1 MWRNKKQKH
10 SRVLF
15 QEQIDQHARK
25 QLFDSFCSNASARP
39 AFRQLGRAMGAG
51 CSKRMRGHLR
61 TASGRERLR
70 PRPSVAERWALL
82 IRKARGL
89 QILTARVVFRRWDET
104 SRAADA
110 GMITDTLGTFI
121 DDRESFAGDSE
132 CTDTWDLV
140 PPNTPETETNEFA
153 GSQGPSSSGTASGQ
167 DGRGTEE
174 LPCMHGLH
182 RNCVRPHMQKHHA
195 TSKMP
200 PEFAQPQAR
209 ICTATDRLQDIEERI
224 SVLEECRRYGLL
236 PAVRQGTARG
246 RWSYLVDR
254 LLGAGRRLMRG
265 DIQHNRLQWS
275 RMVWRLISY
284 KDNDFR
290 CWQRNLFR
298 GPHSEMRQLCAP
310 PGAKLEE
317 SRRRAQAPV
326 RIANEFQVFITPKGK
341 GPKWHAEYG
350 CSGAVTPVTRG
361 GIEVRRRG
369 PCLKCVPTQ
378 VV

>member
-1 MWRNKKQKH
+1 MRTASGQVLTPPRRLIIDVVKQKSKKH
-10 SRVLF
+10 SRVWF
-15 QEQIDQHARK
+15 HEQIDKQARN
-25 QLFDSFCSNASARP
+25 QLCDSFCSNASARP

-51 CSKRMRGHLR
+51 CSRRTRGHLR
-61 TASGRERLR
+61 TASGWERLR

-110 GMITDTLGTFI
+110 GMITGTLGTFI

-140 PPNTPETETNEFA
+140 PPSTPETETNEYA

-209 ICTATDRLQDIEERI
+209 ICTATDRLQDIEERLI
-224 SVLEECRRYGLL
+224 VLEECRRHGLW
-236 PAVRQGTARG
+236 PVDRVVR

-254 LLGAGRRLMRG
+254 VLRARWLLMWNEDQGMFGCGTTREAMFWCG
-265 DIQHNRLQWS
+265 
-275 RMVWRLISY
+275 MVWRLIRYHRTGDIELLPPRPSVIERA
-284 KDNDFR
+284 KQWSPFIPPK
-290 CWQRNLFR
+290 WSPFV
-298 GPHSEMRQLCAP
+298 P
-310 PGAKLEE
+310 PGHSPSCPSLIK
-317 SRRRAQAPV
+317 
-326 RIANEFQVFITPKGK
+326 
-341 GPKWHAEYG
+341 Y
-350 CSGAVTPVTRG
+350 
-361 GIEVRRRG
+361 
-369 PCLKCVPTQ
+369 
-378 VV
+378 

>member
-1 MWRNKKQKH
+1 
-10 SRVLF
+10 
-15 QEQIDQHARK
+15 
-25 QLFDSFCSNASARP
+25 
-39 AFRQLGRAMGAG
+39 MGAG
-51 CSKRMRGHLR
+51 CSRRTRGHLR
-61 TASGRERLR
+61 MASGRERLR

-110 GMITDTLGTFI
+110 GMITDTLGTFL

-140 PPNTPETETNEFA
+140 PANTPETETNEFA
-153 GSQGPSSSGTASGQ
+153 GSQGPSSSGTASVQG
-167 DGRGTEE
+167 GRGTEE
-174 LPCMHGLH
+174 LPCMHSLH

-209 ICTATDRLQDIEERI
+209 ICTATDRLQDIEERLT
-224 SVLEECRRYGLL
+224 VLEECRRYGLW
-236 PAVRQGTARG
+236 PVDRVVR

-254 LLGAGRRLMRG
+254 VLRARRLLMWKEDQGMFGCGTTREAMFWCG
-265 DIQHNRLQWS
+265 
-275 RMVWRLISY
+275 MVWRLIRYHRTGDIELLPPRPSVIEPA
-284 KDNDFR
+284 KQWSPFIPPKWSPFAPWAELED
-290 CWQRNLFR
+290 
-298 GPHSEMRQLCAP
+298 SCAVAINP
-310 PGAKLEE
+310 WHVG
-317 SRRRAQAPV
+317 R
-326 RIANEFQVFITPKGK
+326 VFITPKGK
-341 GPKWHAEYG
+341 GQKWHAEYG

-361 GIEVRRRG
+361 GIEVRRRD
-369 PCLKCVPTQ
+369 PCFKCVPTQ